1 MARNPGAET
10 LGRAAF
16 WGQAPATWEA
26 IRQARGY
33 SLNGYWHKANGLS
46 LKETIEAA
54 DDILDLLNRKA
65 GVRQ

>member
-16 WGQAPATWEA
+16 WGQAPAAWEA

-33 SLNGYWHKANGLS
+33 SLNGHWHKTNGLT
-46 LKETIEAA
+46 LAEAIESA
-54 DDILDLLNRKA
+54 DDIIDALNRLA
-65 GVRQ
+65 GVGS